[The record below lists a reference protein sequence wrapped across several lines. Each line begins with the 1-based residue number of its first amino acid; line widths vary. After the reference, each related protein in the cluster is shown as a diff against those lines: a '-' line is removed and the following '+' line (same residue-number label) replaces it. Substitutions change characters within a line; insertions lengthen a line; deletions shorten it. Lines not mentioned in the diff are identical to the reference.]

1 LCDNALLTGYA
12 LGRKEI
18 DARIM
23 REVAEELNLTT
34 GLEARL
40 RPINNLNGY
49 GAAPASGVALA
60 EAQSRTA
67 TRLEPKATNVKP
79 VRKSI
84 PSTAF
89 VPPSFLNA
97 LTTALTDAVGPMAK
111 IVLRDQI
118 KTLGES
124 PEQFPHAKVDRLLE
138 LLESEISGEGMRTQF
153 RSQVVEQVMN

>member
-1 LCDNALLTGYA
+1 
-12 LGRKEI
+12 
-18 DARIM
+18 
-23 REVAEELNLTT
+23 VAEELNMTT

-40 RPINNLNGY
+40 RPIRQVVNRNGD
-49 GAAPASGVALA
+49 AAAQASGVALA
-60 EAQSRTA
+60 EAQSGIA
-67 TRLEPKATNVKP
+67 RLGPKATNVKP
-79 VRKSI
+79 ACKNI
-84 PSTAF
+84 PSTAL
-89 VPPSFLNA
+89 VPPSFMNA
-97 LTTALTDAVGPMAK
+97 LTAALTDAVGPMAK